1 MMSEFWLSV
10 GDKTN
15 AFQFVYA
22 ILVGAQRAC
31 LQMGMRISSSGAVTQ
46 RTGIMRKVAL
56 KCTQV
61 IKYLIKALHCIL
73 SHFRMLLARKLLKL

>member
-31 LQMGMRISSSGAVTQ
+31 LQMGMRIGNSGAVTQ
-46 RTGIMRKVAL
+46 RTGIMPKIAL
-56 KCTQV
+56 KCTQ
-61 IKYLIKALHCIL
+61 ALCL
-73 SHFRMLLARKLLKL
+73 QK